1 MAKIVV
7 GVTIVEFCKGGTQIR
22 GGEIDFLGLC
32 TQGQVYHVSAWF
44 RGFQFQFFKNMYL
57 FNIIMTGCLLDISDL
72 RILQLLHRNLP
83 LMFGSP
89 SLLFYLDVLESFSN
103 YYFVTFSLLLLLEF
117 LMKTLYNEL
126 ILTLPI
132 WF

>member
-1 MAKIVV
+1 MN
-7 GVTIVEFCKGGTQIR
+7 
-22 GGEIDFLGLC
+22 
-32 TQGQVYHVSAWF
+32 AWF

-57 FNIIMTGCLLDISDL
+57 FNIIMTGCLLDISDP